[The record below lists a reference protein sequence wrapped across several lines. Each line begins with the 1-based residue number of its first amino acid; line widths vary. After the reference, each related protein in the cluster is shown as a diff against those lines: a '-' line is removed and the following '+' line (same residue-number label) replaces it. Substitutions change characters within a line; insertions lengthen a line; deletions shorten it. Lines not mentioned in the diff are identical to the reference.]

1 MNFNFTNKFQSK
13 FEYDYSLSKL
23 TWFKTGGNVK
33 GYSYI
38 NNTEDLKEIL
48 LKIPNEIQIFV
59 LGAGSNVLIRDN
71 GFEGIV
77 IKLGKEFN
85 KIKIKDEKIYTGSGV
100 LDSNLS
106 KFALENSLKNLEF
119 YSGIP
124 GTLGGAIKMNAGC
137 YGSETKNVI
146 EGVKVLNRNAEEKLL
161 KNFELGFDYRS
172 SFISK
177 DTIITEIIIPCNKGN
192 KKDIKYKME
201 EIISKR
207 ENTQPLRAKT
217 GGSTFK
223 NPKGFFAAKL
233 IEDSGCKG
241 LQVGDAIVS
250 EKHANFIINT
260 NKASAKN
267 IEDLGK
273 KIIDRVYSKFNILL
287 DWEIKIIGKS

>member
-85 KIKIKDEKIYTGSGV
+85 KIKIKDEKIYAGSGV

>member
-85 KIKIKDEKIYTGSGV
+85 KIKIKDEKIYAGSGV

-207 ENTQPLRAKT
+207 ENTQPLRVKT

>member
-172 SFISK
+172 SSISK

-201 EIISKR
+201 KIISKR
-207 ENTQPLRAKT
+207 ENTQPLRVKT

-223 NPKGFFAAKL
+223 NPKGFFAANL

>member
-172 SFISK
+172 SSISK

-192 KKDIKYKME
+192 KKDIKYRME

-207 ENTQPLRAKT
+207 ENTQPLRVKT

>member
-85 KIKIKDEKIYTGSGV
+85 KIKIKDEKIYAGSGV

-192 KKDIKYKME
+192 KKDIKYRME

-207 ENTQPLRAKT
+207 ENTQPLRVKT

-273 KIIDRVYSKFNILL
+273 KIIDRVFSKFNILL

>member
-1 MNFNFTNKFQSK
+1 
-13 FEYDYSLSKL
+13 LSKL

-85 KIKIKDEKIYTGSGV
+85 KIKIKDEKIYAGSGV

>member
-172 SFISK
+172 SSISK

-201 EIISKR
+201 KIISKR
-207 ENTQPLRAKT
+207 ENTQPLRVKT

>member
-273 KIIDRVYSKFNILL
+273 KIIDKVYSKFNILL